1 MARNPAGPT
10 AKGQTGSP
18 LALVEPTGR
27 VQLSDAPTPKGRRRQ
42 SDLLDAARSTFADQ
56 GYFETRVE
64 DIAQRAHVSRATF
77 YTYFDSKDDILAVLV
92 EQLVDDLYEAS
103 AAPQGR
109 GTSPYLMLESTVRQ
123 FMHAYRDRAPMIRV
137 FEQAVSLNPS
147 FLALRIEVRARF
159 GLRLTAAIRQRLLA
173 TGDVALDAELA
184 GYALGGMV
192 DDFARGCYI
201 LNQLVDEGA
210 AIDTLTRIW
219 ARAIGLPEPAE

>member
-1 MARNPAGPT
+1 
-10 AKGQTGSP
+10 
-18 LALVEPTGR
+18 
-27 VQLSDAPTPKGRRRQ
+27 
-42 SDLLDAARSTFADQ
+42 
-56 GYFETRVE
+56 
-64 DIAQRAHVSRATF
+64 
-77 YTYFDSKDDILAVLV
+77 
-92 EQLVDDLYEAS
+92 
-103 AAPQGR
+103 
-109 GTSPYLMLESTVRQ
+109 
-123 FMHAYRDRAPMIRV
+123 
-137 FEQAVSLNPS
+137 VSLNPS